1 MRRRLGNGWKAGFW
15 IGAFSVVAFLLWLF
29 NAVLLPFVMAA
40 VLGYLLDPLAN
51 KLQRLGVSRVWSTT
65 VILVG
70 AIVVVV
76 LTLVLFTP
84 MLVRQVTDFTKA
96 LPSLV
101 QRAQDLGAS
110 ATAAFTQHGWGAKL
124 LERFG
129 LDSGGTVSEVR
140 NYASDFANR
149 AVSWGVAFFN
159 GVLSRGAAL
168 LDLFSLIIVTPV
180 VAFYMLLDWRKMVL
194 TIDGLVPPRNRDTVR
209 AIAHDIDRA
218 LAGFLRGQSL
228 VCLFLAAWYGIGL
241 TLIGLNFGLLIGIVG
256 GLLSF
261 VPYVGSLLVLFFA
274 LLVAVVQG
282 WPSWHLAAFA
292 FGIVL
297 VGQMLE
303 GNVLSPKLVGDRV
316 GLHPVWIMFALLAFG
331 SVWGFTGLIVAVPV
345 ASAIGVLLRFATQR
359 YRESPIYTGIIP
371 GTEPQPALAAQG
383 RLEPERIAG

>member
-1 MRRRLGNGWKAGFW
+1 MRRRLGIGWKVGFW
-15 IGAFSVVAFLLWLF
+15 MGAFAVVLFLLWLF
-29 NAVLLPFVMAA
+29 NAVLLPFVMAM

-51 KLQRLGVSRVWSTT
+51 KLERLGVSRTWSTT

-70 AIVVVV
+70 AIVAVI

-84 MLVRQVTDFTKA
+84 MLVRQVSDFAKA
-96 LPSLV
+96 LPALV

-110 ATAAFTQHGWGAKL
+110 ATASFTQHGWGAKL

-129 LDSGGTVSEVR
+129 IDGGGTVSEVR
-140 NYASDFANR
+140 NYASDFVNK
-149 AVSWGVAFFN
+149 AVAWGVTFFN

-180 VAFYMLLDWRKMVL
+180 VAFYMLLDWRKMVA
-194 TIDGLVPPRNRDTVR
+194 TIDGLVPPRNRETVR

-261 VPYVGSLLVLFFA
+261 VPYVGSLIVLFFA

-292 FGIVL
+292 FGVVL

-331 SVWGFTGLIVAVPV
+331 SVWGFTGLVVAVPV

-359 YRESPIYTGIIP
+359 YREGPIYTGVIP
-371 GTEPQPALAAQG
+371 VTEPQPVLPAQG
-383 RLEPERIAG
+383 RLAPERIAG